1 MNKLTVYNLSVT
13 LETDDSVL
21 QVHLRTFL
29 DKYYTI
35 KSVGFSTKT
44 ITDDKVFVG
53 KLKHRSIYQLHSNQ
67 FIHFYHYLKDINYPI
82 SIDEKVD
89 VRDYHSYPANMEMRE
104 NWVPRE
110 NQVPAIDFLTTN
122 PIKSKLIPLQ
132 TGQGKGLISL
142 YALATLKKR
151 TAIVVLSRFI
161 EKFVIE
167 IAEKHNTTTKEV
179 MVIQGSKALA
189 GIIQMAKDGELNNN
203 YLVFSAETTQSFISN
218 YEEDPNTCIEYYG
231 STPMDL
237 FPLLGVGIMLN
248 DETHMSFH
256 LLYKII
262 IYTNVEYQIGLTAT
276 LISDDATVR
285 RMHRVVY
292 PVSCIYGEGK
302 INKYIDVYPIA
313 YSIDSRIMR
322 LIKTKNYGSTHY
334 SHIAFEKSIVKKDFL
349 LRTYYKLINR
359 TIQDYYIQ
367 DYKEKDKL
375 LIFVATVEF
384 ATKLVN
390 FLKEWYPE
398 KDVRRYCQED
408 PYEDLINGEIIVTTV
423 ISAGTGVDVPNLR
436 VCIQT
441 VCISSSPSNLQSL
454 GRLRK
459 LNDRDVK
466 FCYIYCENIPKQ
478 KQYHIR
484 RMELFNDY
492 VASIN
497 LRRSPVNFQ

>member
-1 MNKLTVYNLSVT
+1 MNKLTTYNLSVT

-21 QVHLRTFL
+21 QAHLRTFL
-29 DKYYTI
+29 EKYYTV
-35 KSVGFSTKT
+35 KSIGFSPKT
-44 ITDDKVFVG
+44 ITDDKVFIG
-53 KLKHRSIYQLHSNQ
+53 KLKHRNVYQLHSAQ
-67 FIHFYHYLKDINYPI
+67 FVHFYHHLKEINYPI
-82 SIDEKVD
+82 KIDEKVD
-89 VRDYHSYPANMEMRE
+89 ERDYHSHFANMEMRE
-104 NWVPRE
+104 NWIPRE
-110 NQVPAIDFLTTN
+110 DQIPAIDFLTTN
-122 PIKSKLIPLQ
+122 PVKSKLIPLQ

-142 YALATLKKR
+142 CGLAKLKKR

-167 IAEKHNTTTKEV
+167 IAEKHNATTKDV

-189 GIIQMAKDGELNNN
+189 GIIQMAKDGELKNN
-203 YLVFSAETTQSFISN
+203 YLVFSAETIQSYISN

-231 STPMDL
+231 CTPMEL

-256 LLYKII
+256 LLFKII

-276 LISDDATVR
+276 LISDDPTIR

-292 PVSCIYGEGK
+292 PLSCVYGEGK

-313 YSIDSRIMR
+313 YSIDSRLMR
-322 LIKTKNYGSTHY
+322 LIKTTNYGSTHY
-334 SHIAFEKSIVKKDFL
+334 SHIAFEKSIVRKDFL
-349 LRTYYKLINR
+349 LRMYYRLINR
-359 TIQDYYIQ
+359 TIQDYYVQ

-384 ATKLVN
+384 ATKLVSY
-390 FLKEWYPE
+390 LKEKYPE
-398 KDVRRYCQED
+398 RNVKRYCQED
-408 PYEDLINGEIIVTTV
+408 PYEDLINGEVIVTTV
-423 ISAGTGVDVPNLR
+423 ISAGTGVDVPGLR

-441 VCISSSPSNLQSL
+441 VNISSGSSNLQSL
-454 GRLRK
+454 GRLRR

-466 FCYIYCENIPKQ
+466 FCYLYSDNIPKQ
-478 KQYHIR
+478 KKYHVR
-484 RMELFNDY
+484 RMELFKDY
-492 VASIN
+492 AATIN